1 LTHFVMQKLASDTWS
16 RIARWN
22 SLRARLRHI
31 APPAARVAVRGVF
44 MSTGAIPERRNRRL

>member
-1 LTHFVMQKLASDTWS
+1 LTHFVMPKLASDTWS

-44 MSTGAIPERRNRRL
+44 MSTGAIPERRNCRL